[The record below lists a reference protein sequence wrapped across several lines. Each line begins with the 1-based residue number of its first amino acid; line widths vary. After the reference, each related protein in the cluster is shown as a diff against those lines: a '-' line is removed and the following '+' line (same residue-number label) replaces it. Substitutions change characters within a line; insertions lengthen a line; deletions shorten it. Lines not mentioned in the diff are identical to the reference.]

1 MRKELQEKD
10 KLLRVS
16 KSKIRFDFGAKF
28 NFISSLRGCVQRDGG
43 AGHGAAAGEDGAR
56 VAAQQPQ
63 ADTPGFAGEDK
74 CCILHF
80 SSLKFVFYKVTHLVR
95 Y

>member
-10 KLLRVS
+10 KLLRVN
-16 KSKIRFDFGAKF
+16 KLNFDLILAP
-28 NFISSLRGCVQRDGG
+28 NSNYDYSSLGCVQRDGG

-63 ADTPGFAGEDK
+63 ADAPGFAGEK
-74 CCILHF
+74 ACYI
-80 SSLKFVFYKVTHLVR
+80 
-95 Y
+95 